1 MALELRSHVDAMKE
15 TDDHNVAVVKDLQDK
30 NKDLE
35 KTINKLTRT
44 KKAQRTWQLK
54 TTNHVRRQK
63 TSIKNMNS
71 TIDAMETDYTELK
84 TETDALKTET
94 DALKTVNDTLETEIA
109 TLHLDNER
117 NTEDFETLTKR
128 LSDHSCPYCGTP
140 GPSTSS
146 TGTQTPVTI
155 NKHFMG

>member
-1 MALELRSHVDAMKE
+1 MALELRLHVDAMKE

-35 KTINKLTRT
+35 KTIKKLTGT

-71 TIDAMETDYTELK
+71 TIDAMETEYKDM
-84 TETDALKTET
+84 KTET

-117 NTEDFETLTKR
+117 NTEDFKTSAKR
-128 LSDHSCPYCGTP
+128 LADNSCAYCGTP
-140 GPSTSS
+140 TPKATRY
-146 TGTQTPVTI
+146 TEVGTQTPVTFD
-155 NKHFMG
+155 KHFMG